1 MIGTP
6 VGSARSTNPLVAPLA
21 GRGRP
26 APGRVVRRRREAEY
40 PTDRLDAKP
49 FGGRLADALDR
60 PAGGLQLGLQFGDA
74 PSGGGRLGLLAPGQI
89 RLQTATD
96 AVLATPGVDRLRA
109 DAQVMRQLGGRA
121 ACFEHVQYLAPELR
135 RVAPSSHATFLSS
148 SGTRIQKST
157 PTQPR
162 AHQAPMLSAPSAI
175 TWSTRLSGP
184 SFSDAREDD
193 SGLRRRMDDRDRR
206 PEADLVLAG
215 ALVQVPAT
223 WTLAGVGVVAFG
235 LLPRAAAAISWAA
248 FLFVN
253 LFGEVLGPILGIDYW
268 IAKDAVPYPS
278 LPMVI
283 SGEPFTATA
292 IAIMT
297 GVTAVLIAAGLAAVR
312 RRALT

>member
-1 MIGTP
+1 M
-6 VGSARSTNPLVAPLA
+6 
-21 GRGRP
+21 
-26 APGRVVRRRREAEY
+26 
-40 PTDRLDAKP
+40 
-49 FGGRLADALDR
+49 
-60 PAGGLQLGLQFGDA
+60 
-74 PSGGGRLGLLAPGQI
+74 
-89 RLQTATD
+89 
-96 AVLATPGVDRLRA
+96 
-109 DAQVMRQLGGRA
+109 
-121 ACFEHVQYLAPELR
+121 
-135 RVAPSSHATFLSS
+135 
-148 SGTRIQKST
+148 
-157 PTQPR
+157 
-162 AHQAPMLSAPSAI
+162 
-175 TWSTRLSGP
+175 
-184 SFSDAREDD
+184 
-193 SGLRRRMDDRDRR
+193 
-206 PEADLVLAG
+206 LAG